1 MELSTAITLIKKG
14 VTGTKQAQVWADL
27 GAGTGLFT
35 TALSTLLPDGST
47 IYAIDRD
54 QKAIENIVIPS
65 HKMILKR
72 IAMNFVNDPLE
83 TEHLDGL
90 LMANALH
97 FVSDKLSFLKKVKQ
111 TLKPSAKFLI
121 IEYDREKSNPW
132 VPYPISY
139 RSLEQLANNLGA
151 ASIEKIGSTPSQYNE
166 ANIYSAL
173 LAFS

>member
-14 VTGTKQAQVWADL
+14 VIDSKAGQVWADL

-35 TALSTLLPDGST
+35 KALSALLPNGST

-54 QKAIENIVIPS
+54 SKAISGIVIS
-65 HKMILKR
+65 TGQVILKK
-72 IAMNFVNDPLE
+72 IAMDFVHDQLK
-83 TEHLDGL
+83 TEHLDGI

-97 FVSDKLSFLKKVKQ
+97 FVREKSSFLKKVKQ
-111 TLKPSAKFLI
+111 TLKASGKIII
-121 IEYDREKSNPW
+121 IEYNREHSNAW

-139 RSLEQLANNLGA
+139 QSLEHLAHDVGA
-151 ASIEKIGSTPSQYNE
+151 EVEKIGSTPSKYQE

-173 LAFS
+173 LTFN